1 MAWIGFCVVVTAFY
15 AVTTPKEFVAT
26 TQLILDSRRLSQG
39 IETSA
44 YAPMT
49 IDNPQVE
56 SQVQIA
62 RSEQVLRL
70 VFRELNLGADPEFMP
85 GDVYLNSQGLMMTK
99 MPRPDQEYK
108 AIVDAEDEVEFSFP
122 AARGEP
128 VRVLLTTPDGKL
140 VIPGTIVP
148 FPIQGRDRQC
158 KLEARLALPEA
169 AAVLIYADGLAPNSD
184 IPYQSFSEGQSRAGT
199 LHTNAHGHAVR
210 IDLPYVA
217 GKDSGNLKVAIATK
231 ECSASVE
238 IPWGKGSYKPF

>member
-1 MAWIGFCVVVTAFY
+1 MSPKVLTMLQQQVGMDDHLPNDKNPSGLHIQFSKIGESNEEAGHFAIYRAYVPGA
-15 AVTTPKEFVAT
+15 PKDQTYVRA
-26 TQLILDSRRLSQG
+26 IWK
-39 IETSA
+39 I
-44 YAPMT
+44 
-49 IDNPQVE
+49 
-56 SQVQIA
+56 
-62 RSEQVLRL
+62 
-70 VFRELNLGADPEFMP
+70 GADPEFMP